1 MEIEAK
7 VRLKNPVA
15 LRAALTSAG
24 ATFEG
29 RVLERNWL
37 YDHPERSLA
46 AADKLLRLRESRRVS
61 LTFKG
66 PRHESEYK
74 KREELEIE
82 FPDASSAAS
91 LLKAVGFVMWF
102 YYEKMRETWK
112 LGAAEV
118 VLDELPHL
126 GLFVEIEAPTEA
138 EIEEVVRKLKLPH
151 DYITST
157 YVEMLDELAPQP
169 GKRVREFKFPSGH
182 ESALATGEDGAA

>member
-7 VRLKNPVA
+7 VRVKDPVA
-15 LRAALTSAG
+15 LRASLSSAG

-37 YDHPERSLA
+37 YDHPERTLA
-46 AADKLLRLRESRRVS
+46 RADKLLRLRQDRRVS

-66 PRHESEYK
+66 PRHQSEYK

-82 FPDASSAAS
+82 FPDASSATS

-102 YYEKMRETWK
+102 YYEKMRETWR
-112 LGAAEV
+112 LGSSEV
-118 VLDELPHL
+118 VLDELPSL
-126 GLFVEIEAPTEA
+126 GLFVEIEGPTEA
-138 EIEEVVRKLKLPH
+138 EIEEVVRKLKLPR

-157 YVEMLDELAPQP
+157 YVEMLDELPAQAD
-169 GKRVREFKFPSGH
+169 KRFREFTFPSGH